1 MADSVLFITSRNYS
15 SWSLRGWLLCRIA
28 GLKFRA
34 ESISPDDPRVKEEL
48 LMRASSIRYPALVHG
63 DVKVWDTLGMAEY
76 LNEAFPEAGL
86 LPQER
91 QARALCRSISG
102 EMHSGFSALR
112 ASLPMNIRARRP
124 GFRIWTGPRADIA
137 AVNAIWEDCIA
148 RSGGPFLFGVR
159 PTIADAMFAP
169 VVSRYVT
176 YDVPI
181 EGACRM
187 FADAVLGWDAMI
199 DWMRDAEAE
208 PEEIAELDIEF

>member
-28 GLKFRA
+28 GLPFRA

-63 DVKVWDTLGMAEY
+63 DVKVWDTLGIAEY
-76 LNEAFPEAGL
+76 LNETFPDAGL
-86 LPQER
+86 LPEDR

-112 ASLPMNIRARRP
+112 SSLPMNIRARRP
-124 GFRIWTGPRADIA
+124 GFRVWSGPRADIA

-148 RSGGPFLFGVR
+148 RYGGPFLFGAR
-159 PTIADAMFAP
+159 PSIADAMFAP
-169 VVSRYVT
+169 VVTRYIT
-176 YDVPI
+176 YDVAI
-181 EGACRM
+181 EGACRI
-187 FADAVLGWDAMI
+187 FADAVLGWDAMA
-199 DWMRDAEAE
+199 DWMRDALAE
-208 PEEIAELDIEF
+208 PEEIEELDIEF

>member
-28 GLKFRA
+28 GLPFRT

-63 DVKVWDTLGMAEY
+63 DVKVWDTLGIAEY
-76 LNEAFPEAGL
+76 LNETFPDAGL
-86 LPQER
+86 LPKDR

-112 ASLPMNIRARRP
+112 SSLPMNIRARRP
-124 GFRIWTGPRADIA
+124 GFRVWSGPRADIA

-148 RSGGPFLFGVR
+148 RSGGPFLFGAR

-169 VVSRYVT
+169 VVTRYIT
-176 YDVPI
+176 YDVAI
-181 EGACRM
+181 EGACRT
-187 FADAVLGWDAMI
+187 FADAVLGWDAMV
-199 DWMRDAEAE
+199 DWMRDALAE
-208 PEEIAELDIEF
+208 PEEIEELDIEF

>member
-28 GLKFRA
+28 GLPFRT

-63 DVKVWDTLGMAEY
+63 DVKVWDTLGIAEY
-76 LNEAFPEAGL
+76 LNETFPDAGL
-86 LPQER
+86 LPKDR

-112 ASLPMNIRARRP
+112 SSLPMNIRARRP
-124 GFRIWTGPRADIA
+124 GFRVWSGPRADIA

-148 RSGGPFLFGVR
+148 RYGGPFLFGAR

-169 VVSRYVT
+169 VVTRYIT
-176 YDVPI
+176 YDVAI
-181 EGACRM
+181 EGACRT
-187 FADAVLGWDAMI
+187 FADAVLGWDAMV
-199 DWMRDAEAE
+199 DWMRDALAE
-208 PEEIAELDIEF
+208 PEEIEELDIEF

>member
-1 MADSVLFITSRNYS
+1 MAVSVLFITSRNYS

-48 LMRASSIRYPALVHG
+48 LMRSSSIRHPALVHG
-63 DVKVWDTLGMAEY
+63 DVKVWDTLGIAEY
-76 LNEAFPEAGL
+76 LNETFPKAGL
-86 LPQER
+86 LPEGR

-112 ASLPMNIRARRP
+112 SSLPMNIRARRP
-124 GFRIWTGPRADIA
+124 GFRVWSGPRADIA

-148 RSGGPFLFGVR
+148 RYGGPFLFGR
-159 PTIADAMFAP
+159 TPTIADAMFAP
-169 VVSRYVT
+169 VVTRYIT
-176 YDVPI
+176 YDVAI
-181 EGACRM
+181 EGACRT

-199 DWMRDAEAE
+199 EWMRDAEAE

>member
-1 MADSVLFITSRNYS
+1 MAEAVLFITSRNYS

-28 GLKFRA
+28 GLPFRA

-76 LNEAFPEAGL
+76 LNEAFPEANM
-86 LPQER
+86 LPQEK

-112 ASLPMNIRARRP
+112 SSLPMNIRASRP
-124 GFRIWTGPRADIA
+124 GFRIWTGPRGDIA

-148 RSGGPFLFGVR
+148 RSGGPFLFGAT
-159 PTIADAMFAP
+159 PCIADAMFAP

-176 YDVPI
+176 YDVKM
-181 EGACRM
+181 EGACRV
-187 FADAVLGWDAMI
+187 FADAVLGWDAMV
-199 DWMRDAEAE
+199 DWMRDALEE